1 MRRKMIDDAAA
12 TPPELKQGELVSKSY
27 DFELITPMFGGDYE
41 SFVLNE
47 HTPIRSQSIKGQLR
61 FWWRT
66 MQDET
71 NIKELLKKENAIWG
85 GDVEDEI
92 EKKTLQSRI
101 KVSVTNFKNLKTA
114 PITKERPWTNPNI
127 LASYV
132 LFPVLND
139 KKIENPSL
147 LAQASFTVT
156 LTYEREK
163 ENEAMNSLLLWAL
176 FGGVGARTRRGCGS
190 VYSEKLLKDYEINS
204 ILKVKKFMDDV
215 SAGDSAEL
223 SYARMK
229 GAKLFYLKS
238 RAGDIKSLQQKYG
251 EYRQAR
257 TPKRDVENHPGR
269 SYWPEPDAIRRL
281 VLPQS
286 FLNSPENPHIPKHPD
301 EIWFPRA
308 AFGLP
313 IGTQFNHNGRGAG
326 DPDDQM
332 LEPIDDKG
340 NIKKRW
346 PSPYIIKQIK
356 IGSET
361 FNIMLVLNQK
371 FPAGLALN
379 KEPLDN
385 ECLPANSKGKVMN
398 TQDPLNGRTITQ
410 ALADA
415 LGMEEA

>member
-41 SFVLNE
+41 SFVLNK

-71 NIKELLKKENAIWG
+71 NVKELLKKENTIWG
-85 GDVEDEI
+85 GDVEDEV
-92 EKKTLQSRI
+92 ENKTLQSRI

-114 PITKERPWTNPNI
+114 PITKERPYTDPNV

-147 LAQASFTVT
+147 LVQASFTVT
-156 LTYEREK
+156 LTYKQEK
-163 ENEAMNSLLLWAL
+163 EKEAMNSLLLWAL

-190 VYSEKLLKDYEINS
+190 VYSEQLLKECGINS
-204 ILKVKKFMDDV
+204 IADVKKFMDDTFG
-215 SAGDSAEL
+215 AGNSAEL
-223 SYARMK
+223 SYARIK

-257 TPKRDVENHPGR
+257 TPKRDGENHPGR
-269 SYWPEPDAIRRL
+269 SYWPEPDAIRLITGSQSRL
-281 VLPQS
+281 H
-286 FLNSPENPHIPKHPD
+286 EPKKD
-301 EIWFPRA
+301 AEIWFPRA

-313 IGTQFNHNGRGAG
+313 IGTQFNHNGRGGG